1 MLKAFC
7 ALRGQPD
14 CAGVGPLV
22 DLVKRLL
29 TPLQEE
35 AVKPVEEAYGGFDQ
49 VKAIKECSGSFGTIG
64 ADEIDLGAI
73 VIDSTGNVRR
83 RTMDLGKFG
92 HDGST
97 NPVNQDFIAFKVA
110 GGAFPK
116 VNQVML
122 VLAERDGG
130 GGFGK
135 YLDDMAAKAQAA
147 ADAAKRAQGN
157 VQLSGIRLVS
167 AAAQAEAVA
176 AELGKEIAKRL
187 GEAILAAALD
197 QREDDIFPASLQS
210 VSVTGPNFRFA
221 QGKMVDTKVVSFKKG
236 RCDYSLTYTWRLV
249 R

>member
-1 MLKAFC
+1 MKAIKRSIGAIVAAVVVGLATAASAQGQAVRQVML
-7 ALRGQPD
+7 RI
-14 CAGVGPLV
+14 
-22 DLVKRLL
+22 
-29 TPLQEE
+29 
-35 AVKPVEEAYGGFDQ
+35 DQ
-49 VKAIKECSGSFGTIG
+49 VNAIKECSGAFGTVG
-64 ADEIDLGAI
+64 ADKIDLGAI

-83 RTMDLGKFG
+83 RTMDLGEFG

-97 NPVNQDFIAFKVA
+97 KPVNQDFIAFKVA

-135 YLDDMAAKAQAA
+135 YLDDMAAKAKAA

-157 VQLSGIRLVS
+157 VQLPGIRLVS

-187 GEAILAAALD
+187 GEALLAAALD

-236 RCDYSLTYTWRLV
+236 RCDYSLKYTWRLV